1 MYDFHRQRS
10 SYSIEWILEND
21 DGKGV
26 LQYAYPHH
34 IDTMDGKD
42 VKITKFKLGSS
53 AKGLM
58 TGVIGNKWV
67 LTESELSEVTWL
79 PNHAE
84 PEQSAIDDITGSLEK
99 EISVDY
105 ESETLLA
112 DNYFSGKALQ
122 KFALISLILNSPEAK
137 LNKPELAKK
146 SLQKLKAAFLPYLKN
161 KQRDPFLYDTLYR
174 GIVAQSGLPV
184 KEGGTG
190 DPNAAFGH
198 SYYNDHHYHQGY
210 FVVTGKQKKFKHKIV
225 FPP

>member
-1 MYDFHRQRS
+1 
-10 SYSIEWILEND
+10 
-21 DGKGV
+21 
-26 LQYAYPHH
+26 
-34 IDTMDGKD
+34 MDGKD
-42 VKITKFKLGSS
+42 VKITKFKLASS

-67 LTESELSEVTWL
+67 LSESELSEVTWL

-84 PEQSAIDDITGSLEK
+84 PEKSAIDEITGSLEK
-99 EISVDY
+99 EIGVDY
-105 ESETLLA
+105 DSETLLA

-210 FVVTGKQKKFKHKIV
+210 FVVTGRQKKVDESIESYCLRS
-225 FPP
+225 